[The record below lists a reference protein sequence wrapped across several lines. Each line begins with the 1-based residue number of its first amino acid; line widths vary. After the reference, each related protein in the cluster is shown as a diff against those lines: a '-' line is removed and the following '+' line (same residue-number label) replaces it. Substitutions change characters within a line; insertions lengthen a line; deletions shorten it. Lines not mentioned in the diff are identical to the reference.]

1 MNTPMHQPRTD
12 WVARLLGKLAA
23 GVPVV
28 RMAVATVK
36 GSAPREPGATLLYW
50 RDELGHT
57 RSWGSIGG
65 GHLEARAMEIAGH
78 LLQADTENR
87 RVQRFSLGASLG
99 QCCGGAV
106 ELYWERFDN
115 QVHARK
121 LLGAAG
127 LSVTG
132 LLRYCAVDAGGEEWV
147 VTEAQ
152 ANSSGLPRPAFAGRA
167 GIVCQDSKR
176 FFVEHLADEFTN
188 LWLYGAGHVG
198 RAMVHVL
205 TDLPFNITWVDSRS
219 EMLADALSAT
229 ANSASRELHSEN
241 PADEAMS
248 APVGAW
254 HVVMTHSHDQD
265 FEICKALLK
274 VKHFGF
280 LGVLGSRTKAT
291 RFRHR
296 LAQQGCSP
304 ESVARMICPLGVTGI
319 SAKLPAAIAIDVAAQ
334 LLRQRERAVFAP
346 GVSVGPNFSADRHVC
361 NS

>member
-1 MNTPMHQPRTD
+1 MNAPVHQPRTD
-12 WVARLLGKLAA
+12 WVVRLLAKLAA

-50 RDELGHT
+50 RDELGRT

-78 LLQADTENR
+78 LLQSSTENR
-87 RVQRFSLGASLG
+87 RVERFSLGASLG

-115 QVHARK
+115 EAHARK
-121 LLGAAG
+121 LVDAAG
-127 LSVTG
+127 LSATAG
-132 LLRYCAVDAGGEEWV
+132 LLRYCAVDGGGDEWV
-147 VTEAQ
+147 VTAAQ
-152 ANSSGLPRPAFAGRA
+152 ASSGGLPRPSFAGRA

-176 FFVEHLADEFTN
+176 FFVEHLDNESVN
-188 LWLYGAGHVG
+188 LWIYGAGHVG
-198 RAMVHVL
+198 RALVHVL
-205 TDLPFNITWVDSRS
+205 TDLPFNITWVDSRC
-219 EMLADALSAT
+219 EMLAEALFAT
-229 ANSASRELHSEN
+229 ANSSVRELHGED

-248 APVGAW
+248 APAGAW

-274 VKHFGF
+274 ANQFAF
-280 LGVLGSRTKAT
+280 LGVLGSRTKEA

-296 LAQQGCSP
+296 LVQQGCSA

-319 SAKLPAAIAIDVAAQ
+319 TAKLPAAIAIDVAAQ
-334 LLRQRERAVFAP
+334 LLRQRERAV
-346 GVSVGPNFSADRHVC
+346 SLDLSYSADHQSC
-361 NS
+361 NN